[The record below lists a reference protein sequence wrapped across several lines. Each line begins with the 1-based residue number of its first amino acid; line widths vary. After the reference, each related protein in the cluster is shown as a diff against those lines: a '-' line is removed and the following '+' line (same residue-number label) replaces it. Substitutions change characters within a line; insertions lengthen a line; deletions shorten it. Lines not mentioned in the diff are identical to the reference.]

1 MPRTCALGVAMLKLC
16 RLIALPAAL
25 VAVLLFLSSG
35 QESPARAQFDDPD
48 GDGYADG
55 FESLW
60 GSDGLDGT
68 STPESL
74 AHDFYFGTTSCSDG
88 SDNDGDGSTDA
99 ADSGCT
105 NTDADTDFLG
115 GPLDDGMEVIVG
127 SDATNAASTV
137 EYGLFDE
144 MFGGDTCSD
153 PSDNDLDT
161 LIDSADPGCQ
171 DADFDGIVDGADN
184 CPFVYNPGQE
194 DADSDGIGN
203 ACDPDFVDSD
213 GDGIDDASD
222 NCPSDFN
229 PGQEDADS
237 DGIGNACDLD
247 FVDSDGDGIDDASD
261 NCPSDFNPGQED
273 ADGDGIGNACD
284 PDFVDSDFDG
294 IPDGADNCPFVYN
307 PGQEDADSDGIGNA
321 CDPDFVDSDGDGIV
335 DGADNCPSVYN
346 PGQEDANGFEDGAG
360 AGDACEDPDGDG
372 IVNAFDNCPN
382 DANPGQEDSDFDGV
396 GDACDTDADNDG
408 VPDATD
414 NCPFV
419 YNPGQEDADSDGI
432 GNACDPD
439 FVDSDGDGIV
449 DASDNCPTDFNP
461 GQEDADGNGT
471 GDVCEVE
478 WPSGSPKCI
487 DGIDNDS
494 DTFVDGDDTGCTSAP
509 DSKGAGFWLAFPDN
523 YRTTAELSLFI
534 TGDVNTT
541 GLVTIPGLGYF
552 APFSVTGGTVTT
564 VSLPPAANIDTSDL
578 VGNLGI
584 RVSAQDEVTVYGL
597 NRIQYTTDA
606 YLGLPT
612 DILGTEYV
620 VLGFKNVNIV
630 NGTEFAI
637 VAPADATTVTITPSV
652 TTGPRLA
659 GIPYD
664 ITLNEGQTYQL
675 KNQGLS

>member
-153 PSDNDLDT
+153 TSDNDLDT

-171 DADFDGIVDGADN
+171 DADFDGIV
-184 CPFVYNPGQE
+184 
-194 DADSDGIGN
+194 
-203 ACDPDFVDSD
+203 
-213 GDGIDDASD
+213 
-222 NCPSDFN
+222 
-229 PGQEDADS
+229 
-237 DGIGNACDLD
+237 
-247 FVDSDGDGIDDASD
+247 
-261 NCPSDFNPGQED
+261 
-273 ADGDGIGNACD
+273 
-284 PDFVDSDFDG
+284 
-294 IPDGADNCPFVYN
+294 DGADNCPFVYN

-372 IVNAFDNCPN
+372 IVNAFDNC
-382 DANPGQEDSDFDGV
+382 DFVANPGQEDTDFDSI
-396 GDACDTDADNDG
+396 GDACDRS
-408 VPDATD
+408 
-414 NCPFV
+414 
-419 YNPGQEDADSDGI
+419 E
-432 GNACDPD
+432 
-439 FVDSDGDGIV
+439 
-449 DASDNCPTDFNP
+449 
-461 GQEDADGNGT
+461 
-471 GDVCEVE
+471 
-478 WPSGSPKCI
+478 
-487 DGIDNDS
+487 
-494 DTFVDGDDTGCTSAP
+494 
-509 DSKGAGFWLAFPDN
+509 
-523 YRTTAELSLFI
+523 
-534 TGDVNTT
+534 
-541 GLVTIPGLGYF
+541 
-552 APFSVTGGTVTT
+552 
-564 VSLPPAANIDTSDL
+564 
-578 VGNLGI
+578 
-584 RVSAQDEVTVYGL
+584 
-597 NRIQYTTDA
+597 
-606 YLGLPT
+606 
-612 DILGTEYV
+612 
-620 VLGFKNVNIV
+620 
-630 NGTEFAI
+630 
-637 VAPADATTVTITPSV
+637 
-652 TTGPRLA
+652 
-659 GIPYD
+659 
-664 ITLNEGQTYQL
+664 
-675 KNQGLS
+675 